1 MSAEISKDATAKEI
15 LDAIDGWA
23 AAADNARGWDTWPKE
38 PTKLWDILSA
48 MRGPDNGDG
57 RLKQATTA
65 VLRGLVLPHLAGGRA
80 DVAGGTLESVRK
92 TVHYEASQRS
102 DLHFLDHIQFAVN
115 AIEKLR

>member
-1 MSAEISKDATAKEI
+1 
-15 LDAIDGWA
+15 
-23 AAADNARGWDTWPKE
+23 
-38 PTKLWDILSA
+38 

-102 DLHFLDHIQFAVN
+102 DLHFEAGQRSDLHFLDHIQFAVN